1 MRYDG
6 RARLRGRVSRRKSV
20 AEHRVIQD
28 PWDHECELAAAS
40 RIRSVRVPARG
51 ARPCLRA
58 RSASDALAQ
67 IPALAITSIP
77 SRLVTSRHTGPVG
90 RALAR
95 LRAAQ
100 TGTDSRSADC
110 PRTRRRTA
118 YTATSTL
125 AAPS

>member
-20 AEHRVIQD
+20 EDYRDVQD
-28 PWDHECELAAAS
+28 PCDHECELAAAS
-40 RIRSVRVPARG
+40 RIRSLRVPSRG

-77 SRLVTSRHTGPVG
+77 SRLVTSRHTGQSGGPWRG
-90 RALAR
+90 CGL
-95 LRAAQ
+95 LRPAGIQA
-100 TGTDSRSADC
+100 
-110 PRTRRRTA
+110 PRTALVRVAGPRTPPRA
-118 YTATSTL
+118 
-125 AAPS
+125 